1 VWSLGRTAAAKGAK
15 GKGAKAAKAAKP
27 AKKPK
32 VTKGK
37 AGAKKDDAGQ
47 SADGIKKERDEDGE
61 RERDE
66 VRHCIF
72 ALIPL
77 FYGVPSYI
85 HLGLT
90 LRTHRRKTESKT
102 STRPI

>member
-1 VWSLGRTAAAKGAK
+1 MSLGPTAAAKGAK

-72 ALIPL
+72 ALL
-77 FYGVPSYI
+77 FCPFVHAYV
-85 HLGLT
+85 GLT
-90 LRTHRRKTESKT
+90 LCPHRRKTESKT